1 MGDMPFI
8 RFAMFIAFV
17 GVGRA
22 DVLAAVLATDAEGRS
37 TPPGELLA
45 KTSEVAAADA
55 DAG

>member
-55 DAG
+55 G